1 MLETTSATTA
11 RVALDAPPSPSVPFP
26 SDVSTSN
33 DIRDEQVPANA
44 NELLNLSATSS
55 TTSTTLNGSSFFRRR
70 HYLCPTLQQYCAGSV
85 YLAFTSHGCFVIG
98 ALFYLRL
105 SYIQLAWLQFA
116 LVDNDAP
123 RYMIDEDDDSVWRAW
138 ASMYQGTYRGQY
150 KTFQHARQEYYT
162 DYAFYIFWGAGFY
175 VLVGLLDYLRYW
187 DTLNTYMILA
197 GSAGML
203 SGSTKS
209 RSMAIIWECVSLHL
223 YLLGSFTLLGRDHN
237 HRNVRESGNNDAG
250 DYVGEHDHDD
260 SNNNTLVAERWQS
273 IFRTGDLLFLIGSI
287 LDVLGS
293 YFGIAG
299 AVGFWVAYTD
309 VVACYL
315 WLLCGL
321 TEIAAEL
328 YFLRKQL
335 SATNYYDEDYN
346 GCWEI
351 HCY

>member
-1 MLETTSATTA
+1 
-11 RVALDAPPSPSVPFP
+11 
-26 SDVSTSN
+26 
-33 DIRDEQVPANA
+33 
-44 NELLNLSATSS
+44 
-55 TTSTTLNGSSFFRRR
+55 
-70 HYLCPTLQQYCAGSV
+70 
-85 YLAFTSHGCFVIG
+85 
-98 ALFYLRL
+98 
-105 SYIQLAWLQFA
+105 
-116 LVDNDAP
+116 
-123 RYMIDEDDDSVWRAW
+123 MISEDDDSVWRAW

-150 KTFQHARQEYYT
+150 KTFQRARQEYYN
-162 DYAFYIFWGAGFY
+162 DYAFYIFWGAFFY

-203 SGSTKS
+203 SGSTDS

-237 HRNVRESGNNDAG
+237 HCNVRESGNNVHVG
-250 DYVGEHDHDD
+250 DYVGEHDYED
-260 SNNNTLVAERWQS
+260 SNNNLVADRWQS

-293 YFGIAG
+293 YFDIAG

-321 TEIAAEL
+321 TEIVAEL

-335 SATNYYDEDYN
+335 LACCYDDN
-346 GCWEI
+346 DGCWEI